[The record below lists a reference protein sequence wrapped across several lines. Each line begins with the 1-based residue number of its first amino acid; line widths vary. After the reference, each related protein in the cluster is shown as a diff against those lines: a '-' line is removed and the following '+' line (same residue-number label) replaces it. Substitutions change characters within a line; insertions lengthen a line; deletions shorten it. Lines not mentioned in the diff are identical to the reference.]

1 MNYKDTGP
9 RRESGTTGT
18 LSAETGS
25 RNERVAH
32 VKSKCN
38 VIIKLVNAWYK
49 FHYCTHS

>member
-25 RNERVAH
+25 GNERAAH

-38 VIIKLVNAWYK
+38 VVIELENA
-49 FHYCTHS
+49 